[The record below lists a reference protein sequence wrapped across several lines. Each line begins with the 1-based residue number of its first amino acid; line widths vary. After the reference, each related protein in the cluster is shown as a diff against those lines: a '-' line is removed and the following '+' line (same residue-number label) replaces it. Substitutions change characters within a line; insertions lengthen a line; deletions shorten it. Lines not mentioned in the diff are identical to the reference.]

1 MKQLKIKGSS
11 KKYKYS
17 IISML
22 TLVGFLLIWQF
33 SVQFGIVSEKVLA
46 TPIEVIQAFLDKLTS
61 PNPDGST
68 IGQNILA
75 SMSVSV
81 TGFLISIIIG
91 VPLGL
96 LMGWYKPLDKFI
108 RPIFE
113 IVRPIP
119 PVAWIPIAILWLGFG
134 FKAKLFIIVF
144 GAFIPCVINSY
155 AGIRL
160 TSKNLVDVATT
171 CGASNFETFRKVGVP
186 FSLPLVFA
194 GVRIALSSS
203 WGALVAAEMLASNA
217 GLGNM
222 IVMGR
227 QFVRTDIIILGMIV
241 IGFIGFTLN
250 AFFKLIEKRMLKG
263 RLNQ

>member
-1 MKQLKIKGSS
+1 MSPVKAKS
-11 KKYKYS
+11 KWKSYKYS
-17 IISML
+17 VISIV

-33 SVQFGIVSEKVLA
+33 AVQLGFVSEKVLA
-46 TPIEVIQAFLDKLTS
+46 TPVEVIKAFIDKLAS

-68 IGQNILA
+68 IGENILA

-81 TGFLISIIIG
+81 TGFLLSVIIG

-96 LMGWYKPLDKFI
+96 LMGWYKPIDKFI

-134 FKAKLFIIVF
+134 FKARLFIIVF
-144 GAFIPCVINSY
+144 GAFIPCVINAY

-160 TSKNLVDVATT
+160 TSRNLIDVANT

-186 FSLPLVFA
+186 YSLPLVFA
-194 GVRIALSSS
+194 GIRIALSSS

-222 IVMGR
+222 IIMGR

-241 IGFIGFTLN
+241 IGLIGFTLN
-250 AFFKLIEKRMLKG
+250 AIFKLIEKRVLRG
-263 RLNQ
+263 RLN

>member
-1 MKQLKIKGSS
+1 LGQTRSLKEKWDSS
-11 KKYKYS
+11 KYS
-17 IISML
+17 IVVAL
-22 TLVGFLLIWQF
+22 TVVIFLLAWQL
-33 SVQFGIVSEKVLA
+33 VVEFGIVSDKLLA
-46 TPIEVIQAFLDKLTS
+46 TPLDVVKAFIDKLTS

-68 IGQNILA
+68 LGRNILA

-81 TGFLISIIIG
+81 TGFILAVVIG
-91 VPLGL
+91 IPLGL
-96 LMGWYKPLDKFI
+96 LMGWYKPLDKFV
-108 RPIFE
+108 RPVFE
-113 IVRPIP
+113 VVRPIP

-144 GAFIPCVINSY
+144 GAFIPCVINAY
-155 AGIRL
+155 TGVRL
-160 TSKNLVDVATT
+160 TSKSLIDVAKT
-171 CGASNFETFRKVGVP
+171 CGATNFETFIKVGVP
-186 FSLPLVFA
+186 YSLPLVFA
-194 GVRIALSSS
+194 GIRIALSNS

-250 AFFKLIEKRMLKG
+250 AIFRMVEG
-263 RLNQ
+263 RFLR